1 MLSLKTLL
9 NYRFGYLSLFIVLIL
24 GFILGNYFYSLEHA
38 SRPNPELIS
47 LRADKQSLSQEL
59 IKSDFDLNVER
70 ETINEMNDTVLRLQS
85 ELIEQ
90 QLALRFYQK
99 IMAPELTS
107 NGVHIEKILVEAGV
121 SERHYRF
128 ELILAQLEKRK
139 SHLKGKATLT
149 LIGSQNDKP
158 VQLDVVSLTQKK
170 KALALSFRYFQHLKS
185 DFILP
190 LGFIPEK
197 LRVEIKMP
205 SRRGQKASNVVQEH
219 RWNELLKVPLKPM
232 LGQ

>member
-9 NYRFGYLSLFIVLIL
+9 NYRFGYLSLLIVIII

-47 LRADKQSLSQEL
+47 LRAEKQDLSQAL
-59 IKSDFDLNVER
+59 TKSKFDLTVER
-70 ETINEMNDTVLRLQS
+70 ETIKGMNDTVLRLQS

-107 NGVHIEKILVEAGV
+107 NGVHIEKVTIEAGL

-128 ELILAQLEKRK
+128 ELILAQLEKRR
-139 SHLKGKATLT
+139 SHLKGKAFLT
-149 LIGSQNDKP
+149 LIGSKNGKP
-158 VQLDVVSLTQKK
+158 QQVDVVELTEKK
-170 KALALSFRYFQHLKS
+170 KDLTLSFRYFQHLKNE
-185 DFILP
+185 FILP
-190 LGFIPEK
+190 QDFIPEK
-197 LRVEIKMP
+197 LKVEIKMP
-205 SRRGQKASNVVQEH
+205 KRRGQKASVVVQEH
-219 RWNELLKVPLKPM
+219 SWNELLKVPLKPM